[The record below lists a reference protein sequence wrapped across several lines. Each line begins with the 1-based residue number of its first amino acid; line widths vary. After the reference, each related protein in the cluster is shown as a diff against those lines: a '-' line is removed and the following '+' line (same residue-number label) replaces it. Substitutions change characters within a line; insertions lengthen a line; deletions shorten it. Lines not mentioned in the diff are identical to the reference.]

1 MLKCDKDSKTFII
14 KMCQWAIT
22 NILEANENKKPAISA
37 KKANT
42 KKNQMEILQLKNTL
56 AEIWKLNG

>member
-1 MLKCDKDSKTFII
+1 
-14 KMCQWAIT
+14 MCQWAIT
-22 NILEANENKKPAISA
+22 NTLEANENKKPAISA